1 MKTKIYLLSLL
12 FLAFNCK
19 DKTETKDASPSP
31 ELQNSS
37 ETVPDSAHNS
47 RNAVDYNGTYEGILP
62 CADCEGIKTTVT
74 LLEDGTFSR
83 TIQYLGKENEGT
95 TNEGKFTWND
105 EGSVITLTTSPNE
118 TQMYKVGENILFHL
132 DKEGNR
138 IEGDL
143 AERYTLKKASGN
155 EAIENKKWVLFE
167 LLGKEINT
175 EDTPK
180 QAFMLFNSEQSKVS
194 GNNSC
199 NSFSGSYELKGNG
212 QIALGNIAT
221 TKMAC
226 PNMEIAASFND
237 VLNKIDNYTVKD
249 GVLHLNKSKM
259 ATLAKFKL
267 Q

>member
-1 MKTKIYLLSLL
+1 
-12 FLAFNCK
+12 
-19 DKTETKDASPSP
+19 
-31 ELQNSS
+31 
-37 ETVPDSAHNS
+37 
-47 RNAVDYNGTYEGILP
+47 
-62 CADCEGIKTTVT
+62 
-74 LLEDGTFSR
+74 
-83 TIQYLGKENEGT
+83 
-95 TNEGKFTWND
+95 
-105 EGSVITLTTSPNE
+105 
-118 TQMYKVGENILFHL
+118 MYKVGENILFHL